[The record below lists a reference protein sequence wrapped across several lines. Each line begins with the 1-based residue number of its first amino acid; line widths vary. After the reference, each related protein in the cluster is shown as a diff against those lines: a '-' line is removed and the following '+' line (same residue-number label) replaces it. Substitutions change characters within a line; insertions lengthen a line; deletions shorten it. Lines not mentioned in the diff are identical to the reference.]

1 MTLSLEKPS
10 AEATLEPTAR
20 GLLPLIGRDE
30 MNLAEFALG
39 LASDRNP
46 KNLKT
51 VERSQTLKLANGKV
65 LEQHWV
71 VTGSEKYG
79 LPRGGDDDLLLGLL
93 KIASDANFSDRR
105 VQFSRYELLQVL
117 DWPLNGQSYQRIE
130 DGLNRLVGVR
140 IYAKNA
146 FWDNERKSYL
156 SMNFGIV
163 DEFQIYENRHQRANQ
178 GQTEIPLTYVVF
190 SDKLYNSIKSN
201 NIKRLDLNFYYALGS
216 TITKRLY
223 RFLDKRRWGKT
234 RLVVD
239 ILTLATMNLGLDTSG
254 RSYAS
259 QVKQRLDSSHQELVD
274 KGFLS
279 GWEYR
284 LGKDRKSWLVE
295 YSFGSEAPA
304 LPSGETA
311 SPGASLL
318 EQLMLRGLSRAVG
331 QRLIDGFPERIAEK
345 LEIYD
350 HLVRTRSRMIS
361 KNPQGWLRRAI
372 EEDYQAQPA
381 DFESSQEREQKKQAK
396 AARERAQKEKRE
408 AEEYNH
414 ERLWQAYERLDA
426 FEKDKLLAEVR
437 ERIRFLPA
445 AKRQELDS
453 DHPIVRAEI
462 LTLMEERLS

>member
-1 MTLSLEKPS
+1 MTLSLDKSSTE
-10 AEATLEPTAR
+10 TVLEPSAR

-51 VERSQTLKLANGKV
+51 VERSQTLKLANGKM

-93 KIASDANFSDRR
+93 KIASDASFSDRR

-140 IYAKNA
+140 IFAKNA

-156 SMNFGIV
+156 SMNFGII
-163 DEFQIYENRHQRANQ
+163 DEFQIYENRQQRAHPTQ
-178 GQTEIPLTYVVF
+178 PEFPLTYVVF
-190 SDKLYNSIKSN
+190 SDKLYRSIQSN
-201 NIKRLDLNFYYALGS
+201 NIKRLDLNFYYGLSS

-223 RFLDKRRWGKT
+223 RFLDKRRWGKA

-239 ILTLATMNLGLDTSG
+239 ILALATMNLGLDTSG

-259 QVKQRLDSSHQELVD
+259 QIKQRLDSSHQELVD
-274 KGFLS
+274 KGFLG

-284 LGKDRKSWLVE
+284 LGKDRKTWLVE
-295 YSFGSEAPA
+295 YSFACEVPV
-304 LPSGETA
+304 LPPESA
-311 SPGASLL
+311 SPNASLL
-318 EQLMLRGLSRAVG
+318 EQLMQRGLSRAVG
-331 QRLIDGFPERIAEK
+331 QRLLDEFPERIAEK
-345 LEIYD
+345 LEIFD

-372 EEDYQAQPA
+372 EEDYQAQPT

-408 AEEYNH
+408 SEEQNH

-453 DHPIVRAEI
+453 DHPIMRAEI
-462 LTLMEERLS
+462 LTVMEERLS